1 MTRFAHIEYLYGLLA
16 IPVFIILFLWLLRW
30 KKITLK
36 KFGETSVI
44 GKLFPEV
51 SGNKP
56 LLKFILF
63 NLAYVLL
70 IIGIADPQIGTKL
83 EEVKREGVDIIIA
96 LDVSN
101 SMKAEDI
108 KPDRLERSKQAI
120 ARIIDKMHNDRIGLV
135 IFAGSPYV
143 QLPLTADYGAAKL
156 FLSAIDT
163 DIIPTQ
169 GTAIGAAIE
178 LAAHS
183 FNNRD
188 KKYKALIIITDGEN
202 HEDDAIS
209 AAKKA
214 AKEGIIIHTIGM
226 GSPTGAP
233 IPVFRGG
240 TRVGYLKDN
249 SGNIVISKLDASIL
263 EKIAEAGKGK
273 FIRASNSEDGLNV
286 ILEEINKME
295 KKNYGMKMYTEYE
308 HRFQYFLAPCLLFL
322 ILELFISER
331 KSKWFRKL
339 NLFEEEKK

>member
-1 MTRFAHIEYLYGLLA
+1 MIRFAHIEYLYGLFA
-16 IPVFIILFLWLLRW
+16 IPFFIILFLWMMRW
-30 KKITLK
+30 KKNALK
-36 KFGETSVI
+36 KFGEAGVI
-44 GKLFPEV
+44 TKLFPDV
-51 SGNKP
+51 SRNKP
-56 LLKFILF
+56 TYKVIFFIL
-63 NLAYVLL
+63 AYALV
-70 IIGIADPQIGTKL
+70 IIGASDPQIGTKL

-120 ARIIDKMHNDRIGLV
+120 ARIIDKMQNDRIGLV
-135 IFAGSPYV
+135 IFAGTSYV

-163 DIIPTQ
+163 DIISVQ
-169 GTAIGAAIE
+169 GTALGSAIE
-178 LAAHS
+178 LASES
-183 FNNRD
+183 FNKSD
-188 KKYKALIIITDGEN
+188 KKYKAMIIITDGEN
-202 HEDDAIS
+202 HEDDAIG

-233 IPVFRGG
+233 IPVFNGN

-249 SGNIVISKLDASIL
+249 TGTVVISKLDATVL

-273 FIRASNSEDGLNV
+273 FVRASNSEDGLNE
-286 ILEEINKME
+286 ILQEINKME

-308 HRFQYFLAPCLLFL
+308 HRFQYFLAIGFFILLAE
-322 ILELFISER
+322 IFISER
-331 KSKWFRKL
+331 RSKWFRKL
-339 NLFEEEKK
+339 NLFGEEKI